1 MRSNHSKVTP
11 PPPVPPRPSK
21 IVVAEALAKSRR
33 LSPVRVLYA
42 TQPLSAVDI
51 TNNKNVTKLKTPN
64 EKPVVPIRTAP
75 PPPLIKPKPLAP
87 GKIALAQVFFNHKLR
102 NVEDSNRIVRSASD
116 VSDELTNGK
125 SRTVIFQ
132 SSNLKS
138 SKIEVNISR
147 KNNSINRVE
156 STKNERNIRNH
167 DDDKQT
173 IKISAT
179 DAKIESNHCVK
190 INTSLERSEI
200 ITAQQTESESLK
212 ECAKRMENDEKDKN
226 EFIASEDIKI
236 NPVDQLIDV
245 IVQNDKAAK
254 LTETIVQSSDKTTI
268 IVTNKNDDANNN
280 MYNDSDDGLSKKVQF
295 DDKINHEILIA
306 ELQSMKEEQD
316 RLLKRQRRAPVDIYD
331 CDNDSAESVHSD
343 SSRIHHSDWV
353 EVANGEEVRLSSCQI
368 YIDNDSS
375 EEVKSSY
382 FSSSR
387 KPTRAPSMSSLHG
400 LPPLPKS
407 LSGFNLLDNQQ
418 PHRIETP
425 RGTYRVP
432 ASPGPQTPSRAESS
446 RGPTPPT
453 PGFGSGLVVYPP
465 HPRINGTNELPRGRK
480 VTTLDTQLAI
490 LRREMVSVNFYLF
503 ARNTILYDTS
513 ANQGLLVSIF
523 MQNYTYQY
531 TSASQPGDTT
541 TFPI

>member
-1 MRSNHSKVTP
+1 MITAMRSNHSKVTP

-21 IVVAEALAKSRR
+21 TVVAEALAKSRR
-33 LSPVRVLYA
+33 ISPVRVLYA

-51 TNNKNVTKLKTPN
+51 TNNKNVTANCKPKLLY

-75 PPPLIKPKPLAP
+75 PPPMIKPKPLAP
-87 GKIALAQVFFNHKLR
+87 GKIPQAQIFFNHKLR
-102 NVEDSNRIVRSASD
+102 NVEDSNRIVRSTSD

-132 SSNLKS
+132 SSNLNLKP

-147 KNNSINRVE
+147 KNSSIKRVE
-156 STKNERNIRNH
+156 STKNERNIRNC

-173 IKISAT
+173 IKICA
-179 DAKIESNHCVK
+179 IESKKELVANHCVK
-190 INTSLERSEI
+190 INTSLDNSEI
-200 ITAQQTESESLK
+200 ITAQPIESESLK
-212 ECAKRMENDEKDKN
+212 ECAKRLENDEKDKN
-226 EFIASEDIKI
+226 EFITSGDSKI

-245 IVQNDKAAK
+245 IVQSDKAAK

-280 MYNDSDDGLSKKVQF
+280 MHNGLEDGSKKVQF

-306 ELQSMKEEQD
+306 ELQGMKEEQD
-316 RLLKRQRRAPVDIYD
+316 RLLKRQRKPPVDIYD

-382 FSSSR
+382 FSPSR

-432 ASPGPQTPSRAESS
+432 ASPGPQTPSRAGSS

-453 PGFGSGLVVYPP
+453 PGSGSGLVVYPP
-465 HPRINGTNELPRGRK
+465 HPRVNGTNELPRGRK

-490 LRREMVSVNFYLF
+490 LRREMVSTQFF
-503 ARNTILYDTS
+503 FIC
-513 ANQGLLVSIF
+513 
-523 MQNYTYQY
+523 
-531 TSASQPGDTT
+531 
-541 TFPI
+541 